1 MCIIGCLLQKVQPTL
16 AGHDT
21 LIYIARCAGPNCCQ
35 RRMPLATIRAW
46 HAHPQRSLFSL
57 SCNFSAR
64 LDRHVASR
72 EQQGRSFPR
81 SRCASSSMADEGKC
95 ICCEKEIFEVQD
107 YTTLICH
114 AVGQATSHTTLA
126 HDKCWEKFARA
137 ARRSSGPLLGASHPS
152 LLPQRLA
159 TLPGPTPREAAPT
172 EPSLPRLS
180 RLPQASLAA
189 PPPPSLPHPLAPP
202 HAMMVAPAP
211 LSSGPT
217 PLLPRA
223 PSQSRRRRASFVDAA
238 PRTAHS
244 HSSAPSPAATTC
256 CSTSTFRC
264 ARRRTP
270 LDPRVPPRPGR
281 PTA

>member
-1 MCIIGCLLQKVQPTL
+1 MFRVNFLFYPPIDNL
-16 AGHDT
+16 
-21 LIYIARCAGPNCCQ
+21 R
-35 RRMPLATIRAW
+35 ATSIFVRG
-46 HAHPQRSLFSL
+46 
-57 SCNFSAR
+57 
-64 LDRHVASR
+64 SR
-72 EQQGRSFPR
+72 EQQGRYFPGR
-81 SRCASSSMADEGKC
+81 RCASSSMADEGKC

-137 ARRSSGPLLGASHPS
+137 ARRSSGSLLGASHPG

-159 TLPGPTPREAAPT
+159 TLPGP
-172 EPSLPRLS
+172 LPRGRPPPGTL
-180 RLPQASLAA
+180 ASLTSLR
-189 PPPPSLPHPLAPP
+189 PPSRPLLPLPSPTPSPP
-202 HAMMVAPAP
+202 RMAAPAP
-211 LSSGPT
+211 LSSGPAL
-217 PLLPRA
+217 LLPRA

-264 ARRRTP
+264 ARRRMP